1 MSEGIPTSRVAL
13 VDTIGLRIQELHAS
27 GKLAADQPLLR
38 IDNSEQA
45 RQAPFQFDAARGQ
58 LHRTGC
64 RAIPPG
70 SRSALYGVWEIG
82 PEGKA
87 VACPRCNPMDKPA
100 AAAEPEASPQQ
111 KAKQTEEAKQD
122 GATRP
127 EAKPGEAKAKA
138 VGGRPQDDHAVD
150 VLYGVLSIVSQFG
163 SVLRERGQEYR
174 KSGAGAALGGRIEKI
189 YAEVSESERSVLD
202 VLTTSLGTLAAALRE
217 IEGGLNGEQTRGA
230 GSRSAEPSAA
240 SPRQDEAQ

>member
-13 VDTIGLRIQELHAS
+13 VDTIGLRIQDLHAS
-27 GKLAADQPLLR
+27 GKLAGDQPLLR
-38 IDNSEQA
+38 IDNSERA

-64 RAIPPG
+64 RAIPPT

-82 PEGKA
+82 TEGKA

-100 AAAEPEASPQQ
+100 AAAEPEARPQQ
-111 KAKQTEEAKQD
+111 KARQSEEARQD
-122 GATRP
+122 ESTRP

-150 VLYGVLSIVSQFG
+150 MLYGVLSIVSQFG

-189 YAEVSESERSVLD
+189 YAEVNESERSVLD

-217 IEGGLNGEQTRGA
+217 IEVGLNGEQTRGA

-240 SPRQDEAQ
+240 RPRQDEAQ